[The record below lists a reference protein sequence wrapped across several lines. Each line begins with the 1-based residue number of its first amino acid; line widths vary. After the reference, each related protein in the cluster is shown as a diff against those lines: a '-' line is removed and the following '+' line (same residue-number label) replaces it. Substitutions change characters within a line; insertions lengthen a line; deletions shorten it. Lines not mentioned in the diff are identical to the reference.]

1 MDPKTLQAYDQ
12 RAPDY
17 AREWNHQ
24 APPSDM
30 YALLLRHFRPG
41 PTVDVG
47 CGSGRDLAWLSAQ
60 GFDALG
66 VEASSG
72 LLTQARTLHP
82 DLRFALMHLPELEGL
97 QAGSLQN
104 VLCETV
110 IMHLPEAQVAAAT
123 RRLRELL
130 RPGGTLYLS
139 WRVTPDASIRDAAG
153 RLYSAFD
160 RRLVREALG
169 SVEVLLDDESTSL
182 SSGKRVHRLIV
193 RV

>member
-1 MDPKTLQAYDQ
+1 MDPKTVAAYDQ

-17 AREWNHQ
+17 AREWQHQ

-30 YALLLRHFRPG
+30 YALLLCHFSPG

-66 VEASSG
+66 VEASAG
-72 LLTQARTLHP
+72 LLTQARTRHP
-82 DLRFALMHLPELEGL
+82 EQRFALLSLPDLHGLETGHY
-97 QAGSLQN
+97 QN

-110 IMHLPEAQVAAAT
+110 IMHLPPEQIAPAT

-139 WRVTPDASIRDAAG
+139 WRVTPEVSIRDAAG
-153 RLYSAFD
+153 RLYSTFD
-160 RRLVREALG
+160 KRLVREALG
-169 SVEVLLDDESTSL
+169 SVEVLLDDETVSV

-193 RV
+193 RA

>member
-97 QAGSLQN
+97 KAGSLQN

>member
-97 QAGSLQN
+97 KAGSLQN

-110 IMHLPEAQVAAAT
+110 IMHLPEEQVGAAT

>member
-1 MDPKTLQAYDQ
+1 MDPKTLDAYDQ

-17 AREWNHQ
+17 AREWNRQ

-30 YALLLRHFRPG
+30 YALLLRHFSPG

-47 CGSGRDLAWLSAQ
+47 CGSGRDLAWLTAQ

-66 VEASSG
+66 VEASTG

-82 DLRFALMHLPELEGL
+82 DQRFALASLPALEGL
-97 QAGSLQN
+97 QTGTFQN

-110 IMHLPEAQVAAAT
+110 IMHLPEDQIAAAT

-139 WRVTPDASIRDAAG
+139 WRVTPEASIRDAAG

-169 SVEVLLDDESTSL
+169 SVEVLLDDESLSV

>member
-17 AREWNHQ
+17 AREWNRQ

-30 YALLLRHFRPG
+30 YALLMRHFSPG

-60 GFDALG
+60 GFEALG
-66 VEASSG
+66 VEASAG

-82 DLRFALMHLPELEGL
+82 DLRFALMSLPDLDGL
-97 QAGSLQN
+97 KAHSYQN

-110 IMHLPEAQVAAAT
+110 IMHLPDEQIAAAT

-139 WRVTPDASIRDAAG
+139 WRITPEASIRDAAG

-169 SVEVLLDDESTSL
+169 SVEVLLDDESLSV

-193 RV
+193 RG

>member
-1 MDPKTLQAYDQ
+1 MDPKTLDAYDQ
-12 RAPDY
+12 HAPDY
-17 AREWNHQ
+17 AREWNRQ
-24 APPSDM
+24 APPSDL
-30 YALLLRHFRPG
+30 YDLLLRHFSPG

-47 CGSGRDLAWLSAQ
+47 CGSGRDLAWLTAQ

-66 VEASSG
+66 VEASTG

-82 DLRFALMHLPELEGL
+82 DHRFALAALPDLNGL
-97 QAGSLQN
+97 PSGTFQN

-110 IMHLPEAQVAAAT
+110 IMHLPEEQVAAAT

-130 RPGGTLYLS
+130 RPGGILYLS
-139 WRVTPDASIRDAAG
+139 WRVTLESSIRDAAG

-169 SVEVLLDDESTSL
+169 SVEVLLDDESLSV

>member
-97 QAGSLQN
+97 KAGSLQN

-110 IMHLPEAQVAAAT
+110 IMHLPETQVAAAT

-139 WRVTPDASIRDAAG
+139 WRVTPEVSIRDAAG
-153 RLYSAFD
+153 RLYSTFD
-160 RRLVREALG
+160 KRLVREALG
-169 SVEVLLDDESTSL
+169 SVEVLLDDETVSV

-193 RV
+193 RA

>member
-1 MDPKTLQAYDQ
+1 MDPKTLEAYDQ

-17 AREWNHQ
+17 AREWQYQ

-30 YALLLRHFRPG
+30 HALLLRHFSPG
-41 PTVDVG
+41 PTLDVG
-47 CGSGRDLAWLSAQ
+47 CGSGRDLAWLGAQ

-66 VEASSG
+66 VDASAG
-72 LLTQARTLHP
+72 LLTQARTMHP
-82 DLRFALMHLPELEGL
+82 GLRFALLSLPELKGL
-97 QAGSLQN
+97 QAGAFQN

-110 IMHLPEAQVAAAT
+110 IMHLPAEQIAAAT

-139 WRVTPDASIRDAAG
+139 WRVTPDVSIRDAAG

-160 RRLVREALG
+160 KRLVREALG
-169 SVEVLLDDESTSL
+169 SVEVLLDDESVSV
-182 SSGKRVHRLIV
+182 SSGRRVHRLIV
-193 RV
+193 RA

>member
-82 DLRFALMHLPELEGL
+82 DLRFALTHLPELDGL
-97 QAGSLQN
+97 QAGSFQN

-110 IMHLPEAQVAAAT
+110 IMHLPEDQVAVAT
-123 RRLRELL
+123 QRLRALL

-139 WRVTPDASIRDAAG
+139 WRVTPEVSIRDAAG
-153 RLYSAFD
+153 RLYCAFD